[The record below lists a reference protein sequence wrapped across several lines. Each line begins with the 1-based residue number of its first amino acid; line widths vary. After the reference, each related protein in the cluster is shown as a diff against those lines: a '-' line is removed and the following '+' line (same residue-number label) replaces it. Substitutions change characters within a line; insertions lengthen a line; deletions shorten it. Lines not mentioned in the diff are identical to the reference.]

1 DLPTPGSPAIRTTEP
16 GIMPSPKTRS
26 SSPIPVFKA
35 LVVLATLDIG
45 CAGDEGVRP
54 LDTCPVIAAAA
65 TFALA
70 VAGIDSCRVP
80 QDPHSGQ
87 RPSHLGETYPH
98 SEQVWMGRCF
108 LAMSSYSS
116 RPARHCISP
125 GS

>member
-1 DLPTPGSPAIRTTEP
+1 
-16 GIMPSPKTRS
+16 
-26 SSPIPVFKA
+26 
-35 LVVLATLDIG
+35 G

-70 VAGIDSCRVP
+70 VGGIDSCRVP
-80 QDPHSGQ
+80 QDPHARQ
-87 RPSHLGETYPH
+87 RPSHLGETYAH

-125 GS
+125 GSEQLWCKKKRRPKQRMIRGAGFRSRTN